1 MYFVSRVM
9 QKLPGI
15 SLRCLYLCQQH
26 GLYFFVEYSRWNI
39 WKLKNFDIIILVDIS
54 RSTIKTKIVK
64 ISRKWLILEEAPRGP
79 HSFTIC
85 FLRNEIL
92 SQLKMFFS
100 AQCFRITFLECS
112 DCLKYWSKQSSELS
126 MIQVIKA
133 DLHWPAFVTGCW
145 SSKPSFL
152 LGYNVW
158 EVLRLTNTEWRFTNV
173 VSPLLDPF
181 S

>member
-1 MYFVSRVM
+1 MSATWTIFFRWVFSLKHMKAKEFWYNYTSWHQQKYNKDKDSQNFKKMAYIGRSSSRATFIYNLVF
-9 QKLPGI
+9 KK
-15 SLRCLYLCQQH
+15 
-26 GLYFFVEYSRWNI
+26 WNFKSI
-39 WKLKNFDIIILVDIS
+39 ENWK
-54 RSTIKTKIVK
+54 
-64 ISRKWLILEEAPRGP
+64 
-79 HSFTIC
+79 C
-85 FLRNEIL
+85 
-92 SQLKMFFS
+92 FFS
-100 AQCFRITFLECS
+100 AQFFRITFLECS
-112 DCLKYWSKQSSELS
+112 DCLKYCSKQSSELS

-133 DLHWPAFVTGCW
+133 DLHWSAFVIGCW